1 MPINSVWEGIASV
14 LADPNTGGG
23 AGLLAPEYKDY
34 LKAVLNVNNANE
46 SMADA
51 LAAAGKGSLTE
62 GMNIPVSQ
70 SLSQIVAGG
79 GNAPVAGGY
88 NPADLKNL
96 DGSTPG
102 RDVLAGLN
110 TTAGAGG
117 LAALLGSVG
126 AAVSRPGSWQERLGN
141 TAAGMGRGAVAAD
154 AVKQLTDKLAASTPV
169 TPPNAGQSGGANF
182 PVAPL
187 LLPPVL
193 KLGQ

>member
-1 MPINSVWEGIASV
+1 MAENVDWLSQFVSAIQ
-14 LADPNTGGG
+14 DPNVGGG
-23 AGLLAPEYKDY
+23 YGQLPPSATEIIKAGMK
-34 LKAVLNVNNANE
+34 VVNDQ
-46 SMADA
+46 S
-51 LAAAGKGSLTE
+51 KLTE
-62 GMNIPVSQ
+62 ATNAAVGAIPNAPDQ
-70 SLSQIVAGG
+70 LPLAQTLAQTVAGG
-79 GNAPVAGGY
+79 GTPTAGQ
-88 NPADLKNL
+88 NFM
-96 DGSTPG
+96 
-102 RDVLAGLN
+102 AGLN

-169 TPPNAGQSGGANF
+169 TPPNAGQPGGANF

>member
-14 LADPNTGGG
+14 LADPNSGGG
-23 AGLLAPEYKDY
+23 AGLLAPEYRDY

-79 GNAPVAGGY
+79 GNAPVAGAAPTAGQ
-88 NPADLKNL
+88 NFM
-96 DGSTPG
+96 
-102 RDVLAGLN
+102 AGLN

>member
-1 MPINSVWEGIASV
+1 MPINDWWQGLASV
-14 LADPNTGGG
+14 LADPESGGG
-23 AGLLAPEYKDY
+23 AGLLPKETAEYVKS
-34 LKAVLNVNNANE
+34 VLNVNNANE
-46 SMADA
+46 KMSDA
-51 LAAAGKGSLTE
+51 FSAAGAGQGTMFDKLV
-62 GMNIPVSQ
+62 PSQ
-70 SLSQIVAGG
+70 ALSQIVAGG
-79 GNAPVAGGY
+79 GNAPVAGAAPTAGQ
-88 NPADLKNL
+88 NFM
-96 DGSTPG
+96 
-102 RDVLAGLN
+102 AGLN

-126 AAVSRPGSWQERLGN
+126 AAISRPGSWQERLGN